1 VLVTVPLGVLKRTP
15 PSPPAAAASPAVVGQ
30 QNGVP
35 GVGMGGGVPVDN
47 GNCIRFVPPLPEVF
61 FCLLLIIIGKK
72 SKKTIKIN

>member
-15 PSPPAAAASPAVVGQ
+15 PSPPAAASPAVVGQ

-35 GVGMGGGVPVDN
+35 GVGVGGGLPVDN

-61 FCLLLIIIGKK
+61 FVISDYYRKK
-72 SKKTIKIN
+72 IKKNN